1 MFFSSQKVEG
11 DGAVTND
18 TEKGDEDEKEV
29 EGDGDEVEG
38 DNEGGEEAGAAEEKA
53 LNENLGDEGDC
64 CLHSKSLFHFLL
76 KPFAFQETMMRTTT
90 MTMKCE
96 SGCYHRTG
104 FKPCLIYMFLLEV

>member
-64 CLHSKSLFHFLL
+64 CSAQQITLSLFIE
-76 KPFAFQETMMRTTT
+76 AF
-90 MTMKCE
+90 CI
-96 SGCYHRTG
+96 SGNNDENNDDDDEMWIRV
-104 FKPCLIYMFLLEV
+104 LSQDRI